1 MAPGRHR
8 ILVNAVHARAGGG
21 VTYLRNLLPLLA
33 AEADLDVH
41 LIPHPSQADAFAALS
56 PELTV
61 HHIAMPAGWLPLLLW
76 EQAILPLLAWRI
88 GYDVILSPAN
98 FGPLLLPAQVIV
110 VQNAI
115 AVGAQERRFGK
126 KLYWASLRAMTALS
140 LLVVR
145 RAIAVSQYVAETTPA
160 RLRHAAPVVV
170 HHGVAAMFSPPPTGD
185 AREDFLLVVGDLY
198 VQKNLHT
205 LIEALALV
213 HREYPAIVLRI
224 AGTEIDADYAAALHR
239 LVRKRGLGDAIV
251 FLGRRDNAEIV
262 ELYRRCVTFVF
273 PSTIESFGMPLVEA
287 MACGAPVV
295 ASNTTAMPEIA
306 GGAALLCDPA
316 EPRDI
321 AAAILRVLGD
331 PALRQ
336 SLSERALLRA
346 KAFSW
351 VDCARRTATVLREAA
366 AGRPRRAAATPSPS
380 R

>member
-1 MAPGRHR
+1 MASAHHR
-8 ILVNAVHARAGGG
+8 ILINAVHARAGGG
-21 VTYLRNLLPLLA
+21 ITYLRNLLPLLA
-33 AEADLDVH
+33 AEADLDIH

-56 PELTV
+56 PELTIHRV
-61 HHIAMPAGWLPLLLW
+61 AMPTGWLPLLLW
-76 EQAILPLLAWRI
+76 EQTILPFLAWRI
-88 GYDVILSPAN
+88 GYDLVLSPAN

-110 VQNAI
+110 VQNAVTV
-115 AVGAQERRFGK
+115 ATQERRFSK
-126 KLYWASLRAMTALS
+126 RLYWASLRAMTALS
-140 LLVVR
+140 MLVVR
-145 RAIAVSQYVAETTPA
+145 RTIAVSQYVAETTPA
-160 RLRHAAPVVV
+160 GSRHAAPLVV
-170 HHGVAAMFSPPPTGD
+170 HHGVAAIFSPAPSSN
-185 AREDFLLVVGDLY
+185 AREDFLLVVGDVY

-213 HREYPAIVLRI
+213 HRQHPAIGLRI

-239 LVRKRGLGDAIV
+239 LVRERGLGDAII
-251 FLGRRDNAEIV
+251 FLGRRDSGEIV
-262 ELYRRCVTFVF
+262 ELYRRCIAFVF
-273 PSTIESFGMPLVEA
+273 PSTVESFGMPLVEA
-287 MACGAPVV
+287 MACGTPVI

-336 SLSERALLRA
+336 SLSERALMRA

-351 VDCARRTATVLREAA
+351 TDCASRTAAVLRDAA
-366 AGRPRRAAATPSPS
+366 MDRRGHTAATPSPS